1 MRANAQRIGT
11 LKLKVLVAE
20 DEPEM
25 LRSYRTLLEDLG
37 FDVVT
42 ARDGQACLDAYRRGG
57 FDLVILDYKIPRKNG
72 MKVAKEIA
80 AVATSQE
87 MLMITAYA
95 GIIDPEQKPEKI

>member
-1 MRANAQRIGT
+1 M
-11 LKLKVLVAE
+11 KVLVAE

-57 FDLVILDYKIPRKNG
+57 L
-72 MKVAKEIA
+72 
-80 AVATSQE
+80 S
-87 MLMITAYA
+87 
-95 GIIDPEQKPEKI
+95 